1 MSMKRVAALWLTTL
15 VLALPARNETSPPEK
30 KLIVL
35 TNRATPVN
43 RMSTGEL
50 RGVLLGQLPEW
61 SNKRPVTVLL
71 VDDRSLIRALK
82 AILKMSKGDYENHFI
97 VSQYQGLELVKP
109 KLFRTQEAAL
119 QFLTATPGAIT
130 VLEGE
135 PDMTVGGAKAIR
147 IDGKLPDE
155 DGYRY

>member
-1 MSMKRVAALWLTTL
+1 MVMKRVAALLLSTL
-15 VLALPARNETSPPEK
+15 AFTPPVQSATSPSPK

-35 TNRATPVN
+35 TNRGTPVN
-43 RMSTGEL
+43 KMSTGQL
-50 RGVLLGQLPEW
+50 RDILLGQLPEW

-71 VDDRSLIRALK
+71 VDDQSLVRALR
-82 AILKMSKGDYENHFI
+82 AILKMSKGDYENHFV
-97 VSQYQGLELVKP
+97 VSQYRGAEVVKP

-119 QFLTATPGAIT
+119 QYLTSTPGAIA

-155 DGYRY
+155 EGYRY